1 MGLFQNIR
9 QKRVDAG
16 KPLLFPNRGTVPS
29 PTPGSPGAAVPSPGS
44 IAGGLRDQEAE
55 RQANITRGRTNIDN
69 AFGRFDNNYYQN
81 FADNY
86 LGYYFPQIEE
96 QYGNAEGKSR
106 ASLVNRGM
114 DESTVAGG
122 VFSNLLRERSRARTD
137 VANNAASAT
146 QGLRGNVER
155 TKTDLYNLNESAAD
169 PAAANTR
176 ASAEATAL
184 VAPPTVSPLG
194 QIFSAAMAPA
204 FYGAQSYRNRM
215 PAGSNYQSPFG
226 GSGSGTVVL

>member
-1 MGLFQNIR
+1 VGLFQNIR

-29 PTPGSPGAAVPSPGS
+29 PTPGSPGAATPRAGS
-44 IAGGLRDQEAE
+44 IAADLREQEAE
-55 RQANITRGRTNIDN
+55 RQANITQGRTNIDN
-69 AFGRFDNNYYQN
+69 AFGRFDDNYYQN

-86 LGYYFPQIEE
+86 LGYYFPQIDE

-137 VANNAASAT
+137 VANNAANAT

-204 FYGAQSYRNRM
+204 FYGAQSFRNRA
-215 PAGSNYQSPFG
+215 PAPYSSPYG
-226 GSGSGTVVL
+226 GSGSGTVVR